1 MWKVAQL
8 AAAFVTLAACDS
20 INKDKLKQTK
30 AEAEA
35 LAAVY
40 AEQDDAKCQTYSK
53 PGSDA
58 YIQCRKSLQDHRAE
72 CARPG
77 VAVKL
82 RCRKAISRSQQPS
95 AFKLTFHSD
104 HSVGPIRPK
113 LSPSFVTL

>member
-1 MWKVAQL
+1 MWKVAQVT
-8 AAAFVTLAACDS
+8 AAFVTLAACDS
-20 INKDKLKQTK
+20 INKEKLRQTK

-72 CARPG
+72 
-77 VAVKL
+77 L
-82 RCRKAISRSQQPS
+82 RATGRGGETPM
-95 AFKLTFHSD
+95 
-104 HSVGPIRPK
+104 PK
-113 LSPSFVTL
+113 GN

>member
-20 INKDKLKQTK
+20 INKEKLRQTK

-72 CARPG
+72 VRATGRGGETPM
-77 VAVKL
+77 
-82 RCRKAISRSQQPS
+82 
-95 AFKLTFHSD
+95 
-104 HSVGPIRPK
+104 PK
-113 LSPSFVTL
+113 GN